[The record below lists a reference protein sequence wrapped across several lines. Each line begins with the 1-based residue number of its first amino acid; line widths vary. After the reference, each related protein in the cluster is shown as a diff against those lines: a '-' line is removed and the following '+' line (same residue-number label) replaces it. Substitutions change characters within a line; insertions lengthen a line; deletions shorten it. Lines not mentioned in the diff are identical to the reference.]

1 MDTRAAY
8 RYCEEITWSQA
19 RNFAYGIRL
28 LPPAKRQALAAVYA
42 FARRIDDIGDG
53 DLPAPAKLAAL
64 AGARASVTALSARC
78 ERPDGTGLPGGN
90 GSLPGES
97 GLPGGNGGVPGE
109 SGLLGG
115 NGSVPGENGQ
125 PGESGQPPGDG
136 ASRDLVLV
144 ALADAANRFDIPL
157 AAFGELIDGCEADVR
172 GTTYRTFDD
181 LLHYCRCVAG
191 SIGRLSLGVFGTA
204 DVATAAPLA
213 DALGVALQLTN
224 ILRDIR
230 EDYLGGRIYLPAEDF
245 ERFGCSLGN
254 GALGPGSP
262 EHGASQHG
270 ASQHGASQHGAS
282 RHGPGDAAN
291 GDKLAALVE
300 FEAERASAWYAKGLT
315 LIPLLDWR
323 SAASAGAMAG
333 IYHRLLE
340 RIAATP
346 GVVLERRMSLPA
358 SEKAL
363 VAARSLVVALRPHG
377 AGAAAGKGAAR

>member
-8 RYCEEITWSQA
+8 RHCEEITWSQA

-64 AGARASVTALSARC
+64 ADARASVTALSARC
-78 ERPDGTGLPGGN
+78 ERPDETGLPGGN

-97 GLPGGNGGVPGE
+97 GLPGGNG
-109 SGLLGG
+109 
-115 NGSVPGENGQ
+115 SVPGKSGQPAENGR
-125 PGESGQPPGDG
+125 PGENGQPPGDG
-136 ASRDLVLV
+136 ASSDLVLV

-262 EHGASQHG
+262 EHGASQHE
-270 ASQHGASQHGAS
+270 ASQHEAS
-282 RHGPGDAAN
+282 RYGTSQHGPGDGAN

-346 GVVLERRMSLPA
+346 GVVLERRMSLSA

-377 AGAAAGKGAAR
+377 AGAAAGKGAAQ

>member
-53 DLPAPAKLAAL
+53 DLPPPAKLAAL
-64 AGARASVTALSARC
+64 ADARASVTALSAGHH
-78 ERPDGTGLPGGN
+78 PPGGN
-90 GSLPGES
+90 GSLPRE
-97 GLPGGNGGVPGE
+97 NGG
-109 SGLLGG
+109 
-115 NGSVPGENGQ
+115 
-125 PGESGQPPGDG
+125 PPGDG
-136 ASRDLVLV
+136 AADDLVLV
-144 ALADAANRFDIPL
+144 ALADAASRFDIPL

-254 GALGPGSP
+254 GALQPGAA
-262 EHGASQHG
+262 EHGSGQHG
-270 ASQHGASQHGAS
+270 SGQ
-282 RHGPGDAAN
+282 HGPGNGAD

-300 FEAERASAWYAKGLT
+300 FEAERAGAWYAKGLT

-346 GVVLERRMSLPA
+346 GAVRERRMSLSPR
-358 SEKAL
+358 EKAL
-363 VAARSLVVALRPHG
+363 VAARSLVVALRPRG
-377 AGAAAGKGAAR
+377 AGAAGKGAAR